1 MPIIEQIEDAI
12 QVHCAWADRLKA
24 AIEAGASD
32 LAPDAVGRDESCPFG
47 RWLLGDGIPE
57 SAKRLHSYDHALEVH
72 RDFHRHAG
80 EALAL
85 ALAGERDEAVR
96 RLDNTSPFT
105 MASVMLTLTLRAW
118 QIDLA
123 EAA

>member
-12 QVHCAWADRLKA
+12 QVHCAWTDRLKA

-32 LAPDAVGRDESCPFG
+32 MAPDAVGRHEFCPFG

-57 SAKRLHSYDHALEVH
+57 SAKRLHSYDNALELH
-72 RDFHRHAG
+72 RDVHRHAAG
-80 EALAL
+80 VLELAR
-85 ALAGERDEAVR
+85 AGERDEAVR
-96 RLDNTSPFT
+96 RLDTTSPFT
-105 MASVMLTLTLRAW
+105 RASVMLTLTLRAW

-123 EAA
+123 DAA